1 MKALDSE
8 VAPGRRFRPA
18 DSTMGSET
26 VGSWQVVKV
35 FRGTDGLEYAQL
47 RNETDPSRVKS
58 IACRALLSRKLYTRV
73 ER

>member
-1 MKALDSE
+1 MDSE
-8 VAPGRRFRPA
+8 LAPGMRFRPA
-18 DSTMGSET
+18 ASTMGSET

-58 IACRALLSRKLYTRV
+58 VACSALLSRKLYTRV

>member
-1 MKALDSE
+1 
-8 VAPGRRFRPA
+8 
-18 DSTMGSET
+18 MGSET

-58 IACRALLSRKLYTRV
+58 VACRALLSRKLYTRV